1 MMIIMSW
8 DTANNHH
15 LGEMVGHTKKVNSV
29 SYKPT
34 RPFRVMSAS
43 EDMKT
48 CCYVGPPFKL
58 DHSDNSAHS
67 NFVNCVRYSP
77 DGNRCVSG
85 YNVEMSTTLSSILL
99 KCLKPPHLY

>member
-1 MMIIMSW
+1 MIMMIIMSW

-15 LGEMVGHTKKVNSV
+15 LGEMIGHTKKVNSV

-34 RPFRVMSAS
+34 RPFCVMTAS

-48 CCYVGPPFKL
+48 CCYVGHPFKL
-58 DHSDNSAHS
+58 DHSDSSAHS

-85 YNVEMSTTLSSILL
+85 NVEMSINPH
-99 KCLKPPHLY
+99 KCLKSSHLCW